1 MPPLE
6 HIAELVGW
14 YIVFVISATFHEA
27 CHAWAALRGGDL
39 TAFHGGQ
46 VSLDPTPHLR
56 REPFGMLVLPI
67 ISLFLMGWPIGFASA
82 PYDPAWA
89 SRYPRRSAYMALAGP
104 AGNLFLFLV
113 AALGIRLGMLTGHF
127 YEPETVGI
135 AQIGA
140 SVGPGIGRGIVRILS
155 MLFSMNLILVILNMI
170 PLPPLDGSDVIT
182 LLMKPEQIVR
192 YRRFINM
199 PGLGI
204 IGLILAWRLFGPI
217 FNVAFLAA
225 VNCLYPGAGYS

>member
-1 MPPLE
+1 ME
-6 HIAELVGW
+6 QIAELVGW
-14 YIVFVISATFHEA
+14 YIVFVISATLHEA

-46 VSLDPTPHLR
+46 VSLDPTPHMR
-56 REPFGMLVLPI
+56 REPFGMIVLPI
-67 ISLFLMGWPIGFASA
+67 ISLVLMGWPIGFASA

-89 SRYPRRSAYMALAGP
+89 SRYPRRAAYMALAGP
-104 AGNLFLFLV
+104 AGNLFLVLM
-113 AALGIRLGMLTGHF
+113 AAFAIRLGMLTGHF
-127 YEPETVGI
+127 YAPESVGI

-140 SVGPGIGRGIVRILS
+140 AVSPGIGTGVIRVLS

-182 LLMKPEQIVR
+182 LLMKPDQIDR

-199 PGLGI
+199 PGLGF

-217 FNVAFLAA
+217 FDVVFVAA
-225 VNCLYPGAGYS
+225 VNCLYPGAGYG